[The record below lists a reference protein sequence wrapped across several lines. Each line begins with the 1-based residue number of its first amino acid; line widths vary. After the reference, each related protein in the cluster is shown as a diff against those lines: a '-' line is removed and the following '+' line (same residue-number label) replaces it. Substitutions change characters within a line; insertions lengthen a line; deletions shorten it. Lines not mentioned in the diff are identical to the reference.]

1 MKTHNHLYYKCKP
14 ISSIPALARALGVT
28 ELALHDLADKAD
40 SLYRVAEAIEKPDGS
55 IRQTFD
61 ALPPLKKVHRL
72 IKMKIFSRIQFPD
85 YLTGSLKGKDYKVN
99 ATLHAG
105 ARIVICEDIAN
116 FFPSSKIEIVY
127 DIWRFFFGFAD
138 HVADCL
144 TRLTVKDGGLPQ
156 GAITSSY
163 LANLVFWRE
172 EPRIH
177 AYFARINIQYS
188 RYVDDMTLSSR
199 RFITA
204 KEKTSVIST
213 VYGMLASKDYQ
224 AKRRKHE
231 LCTNKGPM
239 FVTKLLVN
247 RKPALTKKERSAIRA
262 GVFQL
267 EQRIRAGDIS
277 VELKKEYQRN
287 LGRVSKL
294 RRFHKVRGEEL
305 MKRLQILRSFV
316 G

>member
-1 MKTHNHLYYKCKP
+1 ML
-14 ISSIPALARALGVT
+14 ALARALGVPEST
-28 ELALHDLADKAD
+28 LRDLAGKAD

-61 ALPPLKKVHRL
+61 ALPSLKDVHRR
-72 IKMKIFSRIQFPD
+72 IKTKILWRVQFPD

-99 ATLHAG
+99 AALHAG

-116 FFPSSKIEIVY
+116 CFPSTKTEIVY
-127 DIWRFFFGFAD
+127 DIWRFFFRFAD

-156 GAITSSY
+156 GAIPSSY
-163 LANLVFWRE
+163 LANLALWRE
-172 EPRIH
+172 EPRVH
-177 AYFARINIQYS
+177 AYFAGIDIQYS
-188 RYVDDMTLSSR
+188 RYVDDITLSSR
-199 RFITA
+199 RFIA
-204 KEKTSVIST
+204 ANEKTSVIST
-213 VYGMLASKDYQ
+213 VYGMLASKDYK
-224 AKRRKHE
+224 AKRCKHE
-231 LCTNKGPM
+231 LRTNKGPM

-247 RKPALTKKERSAIRA
+247 EHPALTRKERSAIRA

-267 EQRIRAGDIS
+267 EQRARAGDVG
-277 VELKKEYQRN
+277 VELKKEYQRS

-294 RRFHKVRGEEL
+294 TRFHNVRGQEL
-305 MKRLQILRSFV
+305 MTRLQALRPFV